1 MNYPKY
7 RIGKDVV
14 VRLAPQVGIMECEY
28 RHLVKAF
35 GNPTFST
42 DSGDEFDGVEKVA
55 WHIQFETGH
64 VAKISDVRP
73 FGVHDMDYRSVTE
86 WRVNAHEQDVYEWIK
101 EMIRNLNP
109 LG

>member
-7 RIGKDVV
+7 RIGKDVEV
-14 VRLAPQVGIMECEY
+14 KLAPQVGIMECEY

-35 GNPTFST
+35 GNPSFSS

-73 FGVHDMDYRSVTE
+73 FGVHDMDYRYIKE
-86 WRVNAHEQDVYEWIK
+86 WRVNAHEQHVYEWIK